1 MMKKTLAVL
10 LAGAMAAALTACGG
24 SGGSA
29 AQSSAASGEQQA
41 AAGEDKAG
49 AADAGGSGSYTLKV
63 NTALSET
70 DPLFLALTEVF
81 EKTVEEKT
89 GGDVQVEVYSGSQ
102 LGNDEDVLEQAI
114 VGAGV
119 GVITDPGRL
128 SNYVYDIGVL
138 QAPYIAESYD
148 EALELFETETY
159 KKMAAEIENCG
170 FQILSFNYYQGER
183 ELFTKNPVA
192 GPEDLKGQRIR
203 SSGSQVVTSTL
214 EAMGANTSVLAWS
227 EAYQALQQ
235 QVIEGV
241 EVHLSAAVG
250 SSMQEVTKYL
260 AFTGHQQLLTGLV
273 ISQNWYD
280 KLPEDY
286 QTILKEASVE
296 AGKTASENVIAKNDE
311 YLKTLTDGGIE
322 VVECDKEAFKIACDK
337 VYEELKYTDIKAAI
351 DAELGR

>member
-1 MMKKTLAVL
+1 MKKTLSAL
-10 LAGAMAAALTACGG
+10 LICAMAASLAACGN
-24 SGGSA
+24 STA
-29 AQSSAASGEQQA
+29 TTTTT
-41 AAGEDKAG
+41 AAGEAKAET
-49 AADAGGSGSYTLKV
+49 AASNGGGNYILKV

-70 DPLFLALTEVF
+70 DPLFVALTDVF
-81 EKTVEEKT
+81 KKNVEEKT
-89 GGDVQVEVYSGSQ
+89 NGDIQVELYSGSQ
-102 LGNDEDVLEQAI
+102 LGSDVDVLDQAL

-148 EALELFETETY
+148 EALHLFETETY
-159 KKMAAEIENCG
+159 KKMKEEVENCG

-183 ELFTKNPVA
+183 ELFTKNPVKTPA
-192 GPEDLKGQRIR
+192 DLKGQRIR

-214 EAMGANTSVLAWS
+214 EAMGANTSVLPWS
-227 EAYQALQQ
+227 ESYQALQQ

-273 ISQNWYD
+273 ISQGWYD
-280 KLPEDY
+280 KLPEEY
-286 QTILKEASVE
+286 KTILQDASFE
-296 AGKTASENVIAKNDE
+296 AGKNASENVIAKNDE

-322 VVECDKEAFKIACDK
+322 VVECDKEAFKEACNK
-337 VYEELKYTDIKAAI
+337 VYDELKYTEIKEAI
-351 DAELGR
+351 DKELGR

>member
-1 MMKKTLAVL
+1 MKRLAVSV
-10 LAGAMAAALTACGG
+10 LALAVMACAFATSA
-24 SGGSA
+24 SA
-29 AQSSAASGEQQA
+29 AT
-41 AAGEDKAG
+41 
-49 AADAGGSGSYTLKV
+49 TLKV
-63 NTALSET
+63 NTALSEN
-70 DPLFLALTEVF
+70 DPLFIALTDVF

-89 GGDVQVEVYSGSQ
+89 GGEVQVEIYSGSQ
-102 LGNDEDVLEQAI
+102 LGTDEDVLEQAI

-138 QAPYIAESYD
+138 QAPYIAESYED
-148 EALELFETETY
+148 ALKLFDTQTY
-159 KKMAAEIENCG
+159 QDLAKQVEDCG
-170 FQILSFNYYQGER
+170 FQILSFNYFQGER

-192 GPEDLKGQRIR
+192 TPDDLKGQRIR
-203 SSGSQVVTSTL
+203 SSGSKIVTKTL

-273 ISQNWYD
+273 ISQAWFAGLSEEN
-280 KLPEDY
+280 
-286 QTILKEASVE
+286 QQILKDASYE
-296 AGKTASENVIAKNDE
+296 AGKSASESVIARNDE
-311 YLKTLTDGGIE
+311 FLQTLVDGGIE
-322 VVECDKEAFKIACDK
+322 VVECDKEAFKAACEK
-337 VYEELKYTDIKAAI
+337 VYDEMNYADVKAKI
-351 DAELGR
+351 DADLAQ